1 MDGLRVKKPLNMA
14 ISPEIHPITIIITV
28 ATFSTSIK
36 LGSDK
41 LLVSRIK
48 PEINKIAKTRLPIKN
63 AI

>member
-14 ISPEIHPITIIITV
+14 ISPEIHPIITITV
-28 ATFSTSIK
+28 ATFSTSLK
-36 LGSDK
+36 LGGDK

-48 PEINKIAKTRLPIKN
+48 PKINKIAKTRLTIKN